1 VAPLFLQRR
10 VSAASAER
18 SWNDQKRMWRMRTNK
33 FFCYALLLLL
43 SLLAIPLASSAEDSI
58 PLMEYTYYEVADGY
72 FLNVNEVDTYSNT
85 VGISVTYGSNVL
97 LNQFYSPG
105 NHFSYKDGKV
115 SIDFDIDSLYTDA
128 YYLDYV
134 VISNIEVSTG
144 GNTGSIAVS
153 TSPPGVEVYL
163 DDYYMGT
170 NRFGLFLDI

>member
-1 VAPLFLQRR
+1 
-10 VSAASAER
+10 
-18 SWNDQKRMWRMRTNK
+18 MRTNK

-105 NHFSYKDGKV
+105 NHFSY
-115 SIDFDIDSLYTDA
+115 
-128 YYLDYV
+128 
-134 VISNIEVSTG
+134 
-144 GNTGSIAVS
+144 
-153 TSPPGVEVYL
+153 
-163 DDYYMGT
+163 
-170 NRFGLFLDI
+170 